1 MFHFAMSRFQVRDA
15 VPDPRVQPD
24 PALAKLLEKA
34 WREDTKGQLAADLYP
49 LRNSVIYCW
58 SGDTP
63 PDFGMCKMLIEMMF
77 KAPPMIIWIGEE
89 EREYREGS
97 AFDFS

>member
-15 VPDPRVQPD
+15 VPHPQVEPD

-49 LRNSVIYCW
+49 LRNAIVYGW

-63 PDFGMCKMLIEMMF
+63 SNFDMCKLLIEQMF
-77 KAPPMIIWIGEE
+77 KAPPLYIWIGDE